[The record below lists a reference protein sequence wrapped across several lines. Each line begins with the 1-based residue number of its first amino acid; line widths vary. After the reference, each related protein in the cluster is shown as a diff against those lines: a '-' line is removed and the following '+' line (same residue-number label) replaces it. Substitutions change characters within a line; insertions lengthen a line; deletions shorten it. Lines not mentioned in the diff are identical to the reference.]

1 MFAASSALCLAL
13 VAARRWLTGSQ
24 RLEFLPFNL
33 LLAFMPVLFL
43 LLSENAGR
51 RWQVILGGFLW
62 LLFFPNAPYILT
74 DMIHYDEALGRGA
87 WLDMLAL
94 LAAAW
99 AALVAGMTTLRLMQG
114 RVAARFS
121 PAAAHGFVL
130 AVLLLSSVGIYMGR
144 FLRFHSWHALLKPQ
158 EVLTRTA
165 DDFMVPDG
173 NPLSWP
179 FTVGMFALLV
189 CMHYSLSAFVRAC
202 QRAAISDPAQG

>member
-1 MFAASSALCLAL
+1 MFTASATLCLAL
-13 VAARRWLTGSQ
+13 VAARKWLTGSQ

-33 LLAFMPVLFL
+33 LLAFLPVLFL
-43 LLSENAGR
+43 LLSENAR
-51 RWQVILGGFLW
+51 HRWQVMFGGFLW

-74 DMIHYDEALGRGA
+74 DMIHYNEALGRGA

-94 LAAAW
+94 LSAAW

-114 RVAARFS
+114 RVAASFS
-121 PAAAHGFVL
+121 PAAGHAFVL
-130 AVLLLSSVGIYMGR
+130 AVLLLSSVGIYIGR

-165 DDFMVPDG
+165 DDFMYPAG
-173 NPLSWP
+173 NPVSWP

-202 QRAAISDPAQG
+202 QRAAVPGAAAE